1 MILEDMVWSI
11 VRVCWPYK
19 LLLLVCPP
27 CLMLLLLLGGGL
39 EKEEDV
45 FPFDVAKLLSR
56 CAEVKLLACFR
67 VVVG

>member
-19 LLLLVCPP
+19 LLLLICP
-27 CLMLLLLLGGGL
+27 CLMLLLLGGGL

-56 CAEVKLLACFR
+56 CTDVKLLACFR